1 MLKKTGKVVIQS
13 TIKRAKKVNVC
24 VRKNGKVVIQ
34 STIKRGAKVD
44 KNDERRG
51 RGSFYG
57 GRGRIKYVTLGGS
70 KRRIF

>member
-1 MLKKTGKVVIQS
+1 MLE
-13 TIKRAKKVNVC
+13 
-24 VRKNGKVVIQ
+24 KNGKVVIQ

-51 RGSFYG
+51 RGSFYW